1 MLQTARSL
9 PTSPILNGT
18 DALADLTRNLDD
30 QLRMDALKQQRGP
43 SPFQV
48 QLHVLFAFC
57 AVLCSGRERYS
68 KNILSQMYCADNSHV
83 PNGKGCLRSLIGSW
97 ALFQPMR

>member
-48 QLHVLFAFC
+48 WLHLLSDPY
-57 AVLCSGRERYS
+57 AVLCSGREHQS
-68 KNILSQMYCADNSHV
+68 HSILFILCRT
-83 PNGKGCLRSLIGSW
+83 G
-97 ALFQPMR
+97 

>member
-1 MLQTARSL
+1 MAQTARSL

-48 QLHVLFAFC
+48 QLHMLFALVQYY
-57 AVLCSGRERYS
+57 AVGESVVQIAPIQNRTA
-68 KNILSQMYCADNSHV
+68 QVFH
-83 PNGKGCLRSLIGSW
+83 
-97 ALFQPMR
+97 MRTIAKAARGPF